1 MRKNAQEDFEW
12 KTQSKISCHYTW
24 LLHGKNCPSRWRILR
39 SFLTASKP
47 SGSSITAGKRKGEKK
62 IQKSKKSKDLGHFL
76 FQNFDFCARPS
87 QNAAKGDASGKRG
100 KPSCCKC
107 IFDQIQPENYQNV
120 RKTQFWQK
128 APGAVSGL
136 NCFWDSL
143 WKGNN

>member
-1 MRKNAQEDFEW
+1 MHKNSKKVELKAQC
-12 KTQSKISCHYTW
+12 KISCHYTW
-24 LLHGKNCPSRWRILR
+24 LLHGKNCLSRLRYLR
-39 SFLTASKP
+39 SFFLTASKP
-47 SGSSITAGKRKGEKK
+47 LPVEGQSLQQKEKRRRKRKGV
-62 IQKSKKSKDLGHFL
+62 GHFL
-76 FQNFDFCARPS
+76 VQNFDFCARPS

-136 NCFWDSL
+136 NCF
-143 WKGNN
+143 